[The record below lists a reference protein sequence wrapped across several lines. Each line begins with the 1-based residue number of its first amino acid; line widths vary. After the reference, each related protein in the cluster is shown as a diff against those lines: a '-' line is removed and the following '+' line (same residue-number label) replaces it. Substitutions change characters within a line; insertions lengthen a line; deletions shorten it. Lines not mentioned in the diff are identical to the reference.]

1 MLKRMNQEHW
11 KHQGRTTVQNHP
23 ETKYV
28 LKTKQ
33 KTVFHFPVTT
43 NTINTCSHFLEKQ
56 TSYQLDSCV
65 NQGSRF
71 INGGL

>member
-11 KHQGRTTVQNHP
+11 KHQGRTTVQKHP

-33 KTVFHFPVTT
+33 KTVFHFSNNKT
-43 NTINTCSHFLEKQ
+43 KQ
-56 TSYQLDSCV
+56 SILVAT
-65 NQGSRF
+65 F
-71 INGGL
+71 